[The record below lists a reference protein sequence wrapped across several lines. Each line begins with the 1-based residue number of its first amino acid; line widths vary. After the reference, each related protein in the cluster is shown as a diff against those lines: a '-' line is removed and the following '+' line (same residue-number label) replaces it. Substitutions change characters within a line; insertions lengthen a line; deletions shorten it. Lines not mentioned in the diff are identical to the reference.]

1 MGNTVGKNNCCSN
14 QFGHNKKEVDIDQ
27 NENIKL
33 NGEPPIDKRGRETSR
48 DHRYAAPPPRQDQKP
63 EIKPV
68 EVDTSR
74 DLERIKRLEQIV
86 ASAPV
91 LSLKVVNSTMLP
103 KGTVI
108 RINAQGIEGSLRNRK
123 DGITYF
129 GCKKKSKPLDPN
141 LETPEVIND
150 YIIRNKDSETN
161 DRHRGRHFQI
171 EFNTESNTFKI
182 RDLGVGFGAFVKIEH
197 PLLLR
202 DNNLLSMG
210 SSFLIVNLDE
220 EGGGA
225 KESLMYSNSALDLQ
239 EKLKE
244 ARLSRQSPFS
254 SPLEAENKPKQSAN
268 GKKAG
273 VLSQEIT
280 VKIFGGPNYGEVYQ
294 FNSNIP
300 VIRIGRMP
308 DCEVRIEDSLLS
320 KYQGSIK
327 YVQDS
332 GWFLYDGLNGK
343 PSTNSN
349 WLYLNDDFEMY
360 DGMVFKANH
369 TLFQVGI
376 EKE

>member
-33 NGEPPIDKRGRETSR
+33 NGEPPIEKRGSETSR
-48 DHRYAAPPPRQDQKP
+48 DHRYTVPHQRQDPKP
-63 EIKPV
+63 EIRLIQPDVK
-68 EVDTSR
+68 
-74 DLERIKRLEQIV
+74 DLERIKQLEQIV
-86 ASAPV
+86 SKAP
-91 LSLKVVNSTMLP
+91 LLFLKVVNSTMLP

-108 RINAQGIEGSLRNRK
+108 KINAQGVEGSLRDHK

-141 LETPEVIND
+141 LETPEVVND
-150 YIIRNKDSETN
+150 YIIRNKDTETN

-171 EFNTESNTFKI
+171 EYNIESNTYKI

-197 PLLLR
+197 PLLLK

-220 EGGGA
+220 EG
-225 KESLMYSNSALDLQ
+225 KESLMYSNSAMDLQ
-239 EKLKE
+239 DKLKE

-254 SPLEAENKPKQSAN
+254 SPLETENKQKPGTN

-273 VLSQEIT
+273 GVSNEIT

-294 FNSNIP
+294 FNSTIP
-300 VIRIGRMP
+300 VVRIGRMP

-320 KYQGSIK
+320 KYQGSLK
-327 YVQDS
+327 YVQDN
-332 GWFLYDGLNGK
+332 GWMLYDGYNGK
-343 PSTNSN
+343 SSTNSN

-369 TLFQVGI
+369 TLFQVVI
-376 EKE
+376 EK